1 MNTWFEC
8 KVKYETVDEQ
18 TGKEKKVN
26 LPYLIDAVSYT
37 EAESRIHA
45 EMEQYVR
52 GEFSVPSIKKANYTD
67 LFFYDDGD
75 KWYKCKV
82 VFVSIDEKAGKEKK
96 VSNQMLV
103 LASDLKEAYER
114 INQSMNGMTVD
125 FDITAIIESNIA
137 DVFPYFKDEVNEPI
151 PANLTPLSEYEKKQ
165 EVISENSYNDDINED
180 ADESEEEEI

>member
-8 KVKYETVDEQ
+8 KVKYETIDEQ

-37 EAESRIHA
+37 EAESRIHT

-52 GEFSVPSIKKANYTD
+52 GEFSVSSIKKANYTD
-67 LFFYDDGD
+67 LFFFEDGD

-82 VFVSIDEKAGKEKK
+82 MFVTLDEKAGKEKK
-96 VSNQMLV
+96 VANQMLV

-114 INQSMNGMTVD
+114 INKSMEGMTVD
-125 FDITAIIESNIA
+125 YDIVAIIESNIA

-151 PANLTPLSEYEKKQ
+151 PDHLTPVNELE
-165 EVISENSYNDDINED
+165 ENK
-180 ADESEEEEI
+180 EEI

>member
-8 KVKYETVDEQ
+8 KVKYEKIDEQ
-18 TGKEKKVN
+18 TGKQKKVN

-37 EAESRIHA
+37 EAESRIHT
-45 EMEQYVR
+45 EMEQYVS

-67 LFFYDDGD
+67 LFFYEDGD

-82 VFVSIDEKAGKEKK
+82 VFVSIDEEAGKEKK
-96 VSNQMLV
+96 VANQMLV

-114 INQSMNGMTVD
+114 IHESMSGMTVD
-125 FDITAIIESNIA
+125 YDITAIIESNIA

-151 PANLTPLSEYEKKQ
+151 PDNLKPLAEFEAERK
-165 EVISENSYNDDINED
+165 ENNIEGDNIDLE
-180 ADESEEEEI
+180 

>member
-45 EMEQYVR
+45 EMVQYVR

-103 LASDLKEAYER
+103 LASDLKEAYDR
-114 INQSMNGMTVD
+114 INESMNGMTVD
-125 FDITAIIESNIA
+125 FDITSIIESNIA

-151 PANLTPLSEYEKKQ
+151 PDHLTPLSEYEKKQ
-165 EVISENSYNDDINED
+165 ENNNEDSLDNELEDSEN
-180 ADESEEEEI
+180 EEL

>member
-8 KVKYETVDEQ
+8 KVKYEKIDEQ

-37 EAESRIHA
+37 EAESRIHT
-45 EMEQYVR
+45 EMEQYVT
-52 GEFSVPSIKKANYTD
+52 GEFSVPSIKKANYSD

-82 VFVSIDEKAGKEKK
+82 MFVTIDEDAGKEKK
-96 VSNQMLV
+96 VANQMLV

-114 INQSMNGMTVD
+114 INQSMSGMTVD
-125 FDITAIIESNIA
+125 YDIVAIIESNIA
-137 DVFPYFKDEVNEPI
+137 DVFPYFKDEINEPV
-151 PANLTPLSEYEKKQ
+151 PDNLRPLT
-165 EVISENSYNDDINED
+165 
-180 ADESEEEEI
+180 EEEEQLRKPSQPDEEEIEEAEDDEDAVE

>member
-8 KVKYETVDEQ
+8 KVKYEKIDEQ
-18 TGKEKKVN
+18 TGKQKKVN

-45 EMEQYVR
+45 EMEQFVS

-82 VFVSIDEKAGKEKK
+82 MFVSIDEEAGKEKK
-96 VSNQMLV
+96 VANQMLV

-114 INQSMNGMTVD
+114 INESMSGMTVD
-125 FDITAIIESNIA
+125 YDIVAIIESNIA

-151 PANLTPLSEYEKKQ
+151 PDNLKPIAEYEKEQ
-165 EVISENSYNDDINED
+165 NEASTQDDEAIEPSF
-180 ADESEEEEI
+180 E

>member
-8 KVKYETVDEQ
+8 KVKYEKIDEQ
-18 TGKEKKVN
+18 TGKQKKVN

-45 EMEQYVR
+45 EMEQYVS

-82 VFVSIDEKAGKEKK
+82 MFVTIDEDAGKEKK
-96 VSNQMLV
+96 VANQMLV

-114 INQSMNGMTVD
+114 INESMSGMTVD
-125 FDITAIIESNIA
+125 YDIVAIIESNIA

-151 PANLTPLSEYEKKQ
+151 PDNLKPLAEFEQ
-165 EVISENSYNDDINED
+165 EQNLQVSKTED
-180 ADESEEEEI
+180 EGEDEAVD

>member
-8 KVKYETVDEQ
+8 KVKYETIDEQ

-52 GEFSVPSIKKANYTD
+52 GEFSVSSIKKANYTD
-67 LFFYDDGD
+67 LFFFEDGD

-82 VFVSIDEKAGKEKK
+82 MFVTLDEKAGKEKK
-96 VSNQMLV
+96 VANQMLV

-114 INQSMNGMTVD
+114 INKSMEGMTVD
-125 FDITAIIESNIA
+125 YDIVAIIESNIA

-151 PANLTPLSEYEKKQ
+151 PDHLTPVKDLE
-165 EVISENSYNDDINED
+165 ENT
-180 ADESEEEEI
+180 EEI

>member
-8 KVKYETVDEQ
+8 KVKYEKIDEQ
-18 TGKEKKVN
+18 TGKEKKMN

-37 EAESRIHA
+37 EAESRIHT
-45 EMEQYVR
+45 EMEQYVT
-52 GEFSVPSIKKANYTD
+52 GEFSVPSIKKANYSD

-82 VFVSIDEKAGKEKK
+82 MFVTIDEDAGKEKK
-96 VSNQMLV
+96 VANQMLV

-114 INQSMNGMTVD
+114 INQSMSGMTVD
-125 FDITAIIESNIA
+125 YDIVAIIESNIA

-151 PANLTPLSEYEKKQ
+151 PANLRPLT
-165 EVISENSYNDDINED
+165 ED
-180 ADESEEEEI
+180 EQLLTKPIQQDEFEEEDEIDTDDEDRIE

>member
-8 KVKYETVDEQ
+8 KVKYETIDEK

-82 VFVSIDEKAGKEKK
+82 VYVSIDENAGKEKK

-114 INQSMNGMTVD
+114 INESMSGMTVD
-125 FDITAIIESNIA
+125 YDITAIIESPIA
-137 DVFPYFKDEVNEPI
+137 DVFPYFKDDVNEPI
-151 PANLTPLSEYEKKQ
+151 PDHLTPLSEYEKKQ
-165 EVISENSYNDDINED
+165 ENSDNDSNEEENVNPISE
-180 ADESEEEEI
+180 EI